1 MPTTYHLAL
10 TEEWLASVG
19 DEDYA
24 PGAYEREG
32 FIHCT
37 DGDAE
42 MVATA
47 NRHYL
52 GHPGPFVVLEVDLS
66 LVDAPVR
73 YEDERGVY
81 PHIYGR
87 LPRSSVIG
95 ERAILRS
102 ADGTF
107 VGLGDASRP

>member
-1 MPTTYHLAL
+1 MPTTFHIAL
-10 TEEWLASVG
+10 TDEWLASVG
-19 DEDYA
+19 ADDYA
-24 PGAYEREG
+24 PGAFEREG

-47 NRHYL
+47 NRHYR
-52 GHPGPFVVLEVDLS
+52 GHPGPFVVLELDLS
-66 LVDAPVR
+66 RVGAPVR
-73 YEDERGVY
+73 YEDGRGIY

-87 LPRSSVIG
+87 LPRSAVVA
-95 ERAILRS
+95 ERPIVRD

-107 VGLGDASRP
+107 LRLGDASRP